1 MFEFIVRLHRKLRHT
16 HPLKL
21 LLLTRGTFTAG
32 SILLV
37 RNVLILF
44 CDSIGIPHDKLS
56 VIFEDFE
63 QVESTLS
70 QTVQGAGLGLA
81 IVARIVKNM
90 NG

>member
-1 MFEFIVRLHRKLRHT
+1 MFKSGSSLIVLNM
-16 HPLKL
+16 
-21 LLLTRGTFTAG
+21 LTMFG
-32 SILLV
+32 
-37 RNVLILF
+37 
-44 CDSIGIPHDKLS
+44 DSIGIPHDKLS